1 MGKQNTGDTLPI
13 KKGSKGKRK
22 LSKFGL
28 FIIITFIV
36 LVIAAIIAVIVIN
49 QVTSYSRPVAD
60 IWKYVKPI
68 KGTSGEIGEEFPT
81 VKRVNVLLLGV
92 SPPIETTDTMMLA
105 SFDMDNKLVD
115 IISVP
120 RDTYYPRGDYYQG
133 VACEKINS
141 QNSVPQYNTNSA
153 IIESQEEREAAYND
167 DAGPI
172 SAAVATAKLLHGI
185 PIHYYALIT
194 DGGIRE
200 IVDAMGGVE
209 FDVPL
214 DMHYVDK
221 GHDLYIDLKQGKQV
235 LSGDQA
241 VQLLR
246 FRKGFTNGYNGG
258 DEGRRATQQ
267 KFMKQVFKQALGIGL
282 IKVISTALKVV
293 KRNISN
299 NLAIKIA
306 AKGLGIK
313 RSNFK
318 TVDLPGDTGMLNG
331 GSFFFPDEENL
342 KEFVRKIYVK
352 SEKAT
357 LERLAK
363 DSNE

>member
-1 MGKQNTGDTLPI
+1 MGKEYLNNSLPL
-13 KKGSKGKRK
+13 KKRAKGKRK

-36 LVIAAIIAVIVIN
+36 LVIAAIITVVVLN
-49 QVTSYSRPVAD
+49 HMTGYTKSTVD

-68 KGTSGEIGEEFPT
+68 KGTPGEIAEEFPN

-141 QNSVPQYNTNSA
+141 QNSVPQYNTDST
-153 IIESQEEREAAYND
+153 IIESQEEREKAYSD
-167 DAGPI
+167 GAGPI
-172 SAAVATAKLLHGI
+172 SAAVATAKLLYGM

-194 DGGIRE
+194 DGGIKK

-214 DMHYVDK
+214 DMHYTDA
-221 GHDLYIDLKQGKQV
+221 GHGLYIDLKQGKQV
-235 LSGDQA
+235 LNGDQA
-241 VQLLR
+241 IQLLR

-282 IKVISTALKVV
+282 IKTISTALKVV
-293 KRNISN
+293 QRNVSN
-299 NLAIKIA
+299 KLAIMIA

-318 TVDLPGDTGMLNG
+318 TVDIPGDTGMLNG
-331 GSFFFPDEENL
+331 GSFFFPDKDNL
-342 KEFVRKIYVK
+342 KEFIRKIYVK

-357 LERLAK
+357 LKRLTDDTK
-363 DSNE
+363 